1 MKAQVRSN
9 SFLFSFLIVYGC
21 SGCRPNTSRTL
32 FTWGTFPWERFICSP
47 SSSWA
52 VWFSCGSSK
61 PPGLPSSF
69 LWWLIYAKLEIY
81 PSQLFFTVIRDQRWS
96 CLMPAGFS
104 FGLYSEAAGFHLH
117 EARAQLARWPHAR
130 EQEKETGRRWARGEH
145 LWNTRIIWI

>member
-32 FTWGTFPWERFICSP
+32 FTWDTFPWERFIFSP

-69 LWWLIYAKLEIY
+69 LWWLIYAKLETY
-81 PSQLFFTVIRDQRWS
+81 PSQLFLQLYVISDDLAWCPQVLALVFIRKLLDFIFTKRELSWLDD
-96 CLMPAGFS
+96 LMPESKKKKLEDA
-104 FGLYSEAAGFHLH
+104 E
-117 EARAQLARWPHAR
+117 R
-130 EQEKETGRRWARGEH
+130 EVSICEIPE
-145 LWNTRIIWI
+145 